1 MIYIFQVQTSKFF
14 QLESYKKSTY
24 IHYNINLFSAA
35 TYRQEENI
43 FLFVFFVSF
52 KRFTII
58 NLSTMKK
65 ISYEEVV
72 QWAEQFLEKAE
83 NELTPKEVKEQ
94 RMFASLIQNPTN
106 KTLLSMMLDESSQIR
121 DNKTMSRRMKLLFDR
136 YGIPDF
142 FSSTDQFLIWA
153 FMKFGYWFDFIAM
166 PIFKSKLRQETNKI
180 IIAEE
185 RPSLT
190 NHLAKRW
197 NDDIGQNVNLL
208 GEVVLGDKE
217 ANNRYESYLDALKEK
232 DINYISVKLSGIYA
246 QIRPL
251 NYEKSKEE
259 LCKLMTNIYRRSIE
273 HPYIDKDGISKPKFV
288 NLDMEEYKDT
298 DITLD
303 VFTTVLSM
311 PEFKD
316 YYSGIVIQAYLP
328 DAELFY
334 DKLLAFAKKRV
345 AEGGSPIKIRLV
357 KGANQQME
365 SIISS
370 IRGWANP
377 ILPNKIDVDANYM
390 HILDKALLPEN
401 ASCIHIGVASHNFF
415 TIGYAYLLSQELGS
429 SEQVTFEM
437 LEGMANHLPRVMKS
451 LGKHII
457 LYTPVVKKEHFL
469 NAVSYLV
476 RRMDENTGEDNF
488 LRYSFGLHLNTKE
501 WLFLADQF
509 KEALARKDSMKG
521 HKNRQQDRS
530 RALEPRG
537 TMDVF
542 QNEPDTDLDL
552 PQNRSWALAN
562 LKRWETEVRDSNFI
576 IPVQVGDQ
584 LTETE
589 HKKKYYDRSRGDS
602 VSFCEANFSTP
613 EQVNEIIQIAEKDA
627 SEWRKTPLAKRKEIL
642 HRTADNISANRG
654 DFIACMSAI
663 TGKTFTEGDV
673 EVSEGIDFCR
683 FYPIT
688 METFEKLPTVSYTP
702 KGVIM
707 VIPPWNFPFAIPV
720 GGVAAALAGG
730 NSVLLKPA
738 TVALPV
744 AWKFAQC
751 FWDAGVP
758 KDALQV
764 VCPADRNSLNVLSSH
779 PVVKHII
786 LTGGTD
792 TAFRLL
798 ENSPRTPLSAET
810 GGKNAIILTASG
822 DQDHAILNIVASA
835 FLNSGQKCSACSR
848 LLVDEKTY
856 YDEAFKAKLKDAVE
870 SMHTG
875 SVWDP
880 DNQVGPMITNQNDK
894 LLHAIENMEP
904 GESWLVP
911 PVFLDENK
919 YILKPCVKWGVK
931 PGSFTFENELF
942 GPLLAVTPIKDLEEG
957 IALTNSSAY
966 GLTSGLQSLDER
978 ERELWKNNIE
988 AGNLYINRG
997 ITGAIV
1003 NRQPFGGMKR
1013 SAFGGGSKAGGV
1025 NYVSTFVN
1033 FEEKEVKTKDIQNVL
1048 GDILVGDDLNRFAF
1062 ASHSYREAWKD
1073 VFSKEVETAP
1083 LYGEFNSFRYLP
1095 LKNCVLRA
1103 NDQKDSLIDIYLIM
1117 QAASTAKTPL
1127 TVSLPETMLNADTV
1141 KTAANR
1147 LSNITVIVES
1157 EADFMASM
1165 KLFERARACSPESLS
1180 DAIYQEAA
1188 KLGLHI
1194 GCEKPLVE
1202 GRLELLH
1209 YLKEQ
1214 SISFEYHRYGSIF
1227 IEPK

>member
-1 MIYIFQVQTSKFF
+1 
-14 QLESYKKSTY
+14 
-24 IHYNINLFSAA
+24 
-35 TYRQEENI
+35 
-43 FLFVFFVSF
+43 
-52 KRFTII
+52 
-58 NLSTMKK
+58 MKK
-65 ISYEEVV
+65 ITYEEVV
-72 QWAEQFLEKAE
+72 QWAEQFQNRAEK
-83 NELTPKEVKEQ
+83 ELTPNEVKEQ

-106 KTLLSMMLDESSQIR
+106 KTLLSMLLDESSQIR
-121 DNKTMSRRMKLLFDR
+121 DNKIMSHRMKLLFDR

-142 FSSTDQFLIWA
+142 FDSFDQFLIWA
-153 FMKFGYWFDFIAM
+153 FVKFGYWFDFAAI
-166 PIFKSKLRQETNKI
+166 PIFKTKLRQETSKI

-190 NHLAKRW
+190 KHLAQRW
-197 NDDIGQNVNLL
+197 KDDIGQNVNLL

-217 ANNRYESYLDALKEK
+217 ANNRYNSYLKALEEK

-259 LCKLMTNIYRRSIE
+259 LCKLMVSIYRKSIE
-273 HPYIDKDGISKPKFV
+273 FPYTEKDGTKKAKFV

-303 VFTTVLSM
+303 VFMTVLSM
-311 PEFKD
+311 PEFKN
-316 YYSGIVIQAYLP
+316 YYSGIVVQAYLP

-334 DKLLAFAKKRV
+334 DKLLDFAKKRV
-345 AEGGSPIKIRLV
+345 AEGGAPIKIRLV

-370 IRGWANP
+370 LRGWSNP

-401 ASCIHIGVASHNFF
+401 AACVHMGIASHNFF
-415 TIGYAYLLSQELGS
+415 TIGYAYLLSEQLGS
-429 SEQVTFEM
+429 AEHVTFEM
-437 LEGMANHLPRVMKS
+437 LEGMANHLPRVMKG

-457 LYTPVVKKEHFL
+457 LYTPVVKKENFL

-488 LRYSFGLHLNTKE
+488 LRYSFGLKLNSKE
-501 WLFLADQF
+501 WTFLSEQF
-509 KEALARKDSMKG
+509 KEALARKEEMHG
-521 HKNRQQDRS
+521 YKNRKQDRS
-530 RALEPRG
+530 KPAVPVG
-537 TMDVF
+537 TIDVF
-542 QNEPDTDLDL
+542 KSEPDTDLDL
-552 PQNRSWALAN
+552 PSNRAWALAH
-562 LKRWETEVRDSNFI
+562 LKHWEDEVRDTNFK
-576 IPVQVGDQ
+576 IPIQIGDRT
-584 LTETE
+584 TETD
-589 HKKKYYDRSRGDS
+589 HKKKYYDRNRNDS
-602 VSFCEANFSTP
+602 VCFCEASLATP
-613 EQVNEIIQIAEKDA
+613 EQVDEIIQIAEVDA
-627 SEWRKTPLAKRKEIL
+627 SGWRKTPLNKRKELL
-642 HRTADNISANRG
+642 HRTADLIGDKRG
-654 DFIACMSAI
+654 DFIGCMSAI

-688 METFEKLPTVSYTP
+688 MEAFEKLPTVSYAP
-702 KGVIM
+702 KGVVM

-730 NSVLLKPA
+730 NTVILKPA

-751 FWDAGVP
+751 FWDAGIP

-764 VCPADRNSLNVLSSH
+764 VCPADRQSLNVMSAH
-779 PVVKHII
+779 PTVKHII

-792 TAFRLL
+792 TAFMLL
-798 ENSPRTPLSAET
+798 NNSPRTPLSAET
-810 GGKNAIILTASG
+810 GGKNAIVLTGSG

-835 FLNSGQKCSACSR
+835 FLNAGQKCSACSR
-848 LLVDEKTY
+848 LLVDENTY
-856 YDEAFKAKLKDAVE
+856 HDEAFKAKLKDAVE

-875 SVWDP
+875 SAWDP
-880 DNQVGPMITNQNDK
+880 DNQVGPMITNENEK
-894 LLHAIENMEP
+894 LLQAVNNLEP

-911 PVFLDENK
+911 PVFKDEKK
-919 YILKPCVKWGVK
+919 YILKPCVKWGVR
-931 PGSFTFENELF
+931 PGSFTFTNELF

-957 IALTNSSAY
+957 IALVNSSDY

-978 ERELWKNNIE
+978 ERALWKDKIE

-1013 SAFGGGSKAGGV
+1013 SAFGGGIKAGGV

-1033 FEEKEVKTKDIQNVL
+1033 FEEKEVTVQDTQNVL
-1048 GDILVGDDLNRFAF
+1048 GDMLTGADLNRFAY
-1062 ASHSYREAWKD
+1062 ASQNYKEAWKNI
-1073 VFSKEVETAP
+1073 FSKEIETTP
-1083 LYGEFNSFRYLP
+1083 LYGEYNTFRYLP
-1095 LKNCVLRA
+1095 LKSCVLRV
-1103 NDQKDSLIDIYLIM
+1103 NDQKDSLVDIYLIM
-1117 QAASTAKTPL
+1117 LAASMAKTPL
-1127 TVSLPETMLNADTV
+1127 WISLPDTMLNAETV
-1141 KTAANR
+1141 KTAASR
-1147 LSNITVIVES
+1147 LSNINVATES
-1157 EADFMASM
+1157 EIAFISSM
-1165 KLFERARACSPESLS
+1165 KSFERVRACAPDSLS
-1180 DAIYQEAA
+1180 DAVYNEAA

-1194 GCEKPLVE
+1194 ASEKPLVE

-1214 SISFEYHRYGSIF
+1214 SISYEYHRYGSIF
-1227 IEPK
+1227 TEATEG